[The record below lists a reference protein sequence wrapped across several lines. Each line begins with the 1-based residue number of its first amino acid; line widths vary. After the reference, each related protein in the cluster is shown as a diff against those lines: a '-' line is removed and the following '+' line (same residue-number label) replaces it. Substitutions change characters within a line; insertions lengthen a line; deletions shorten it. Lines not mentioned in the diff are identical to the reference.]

1 MIPYKPGHH
10 AEYQQA
16 MGFCFFNSVAIAA
29 RVLISRHQLARIL
42 IVDWDVHHGNGI
54 QKMFYEDKRVMY
66 ISLHRH
72 DRGNFFPGTGGPHEV
87 GSAAGEGYNWNI
99 AWSGEA
105 MGDAEYIA
113 AFRALVMPV
122 ARDFAPSLVLV
133 ASGFDAARGHTFNF
147 GGYDL
152 SPACFAYMTR
162 QLMTLAGGRLVLC
175 LEGG

>member
-1 MIPYKPGHH
+1 
-10 AEYQQA
+10 

-29 RVLISRHQLARIL
+29 RVLISKHQLSRVL
-42 IVDWDVHHGNGI
+42 VVDWDVHHGNGI
-54 QKMFYEDKRVMY
+54 QKMFYEDKSVMY

-72 DRGNFFPGTGGPHEV
+72 DKGNFFPGTGDIKEIGLNE
-87 GSAAGEGYNWNI
+87 GQGYNWNI
-99 AWSGEA
+99 AWSSEA

-113 AFRALVMPV
+113 AFRTIIMPI
-122 ARDFAPSLVLV
+122 AHDFNPSMVLV
-133 ASGFDAARGHTFNF
+133 ACGFDAARGHPFNF

-162 QLMTLAGGRLVLC
+162 QLMTLANGRLVLC